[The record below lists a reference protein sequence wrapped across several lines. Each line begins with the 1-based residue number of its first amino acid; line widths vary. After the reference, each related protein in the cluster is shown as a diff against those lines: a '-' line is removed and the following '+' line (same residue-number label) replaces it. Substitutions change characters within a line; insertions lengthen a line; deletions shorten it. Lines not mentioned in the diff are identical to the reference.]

1 MSIISENIRYLRNR
15 NDLTQEQL
23 ARRLGTKR
31 PNIGAYEEA
40 RANPPRE
47 TLIKLSQLFGVTL
60 DQLLTVD
67 LRRIRDTPSL
77 NLGPASATPPPP
89 VYRPETA
96 RPPQPIQKVVDT
108 YFREKSQV
116 NLVAQRVTL
125 RKLNRLDFLSDT
137 PVELPKASEA
147 FNRTTITAPS
157 VVQAPVTT
165 APTPVDSVIRLVNQ
179 GRMSEY
185 VMKSRQGEYIQ
196 QLPPFQGPQTKAGVV
211 RAFEVGDDFSIPGSI
226 LIAEQVTDWYT
237 LEDSRHYLI
246 VSRMQGLLY
255 RRVYNQLKIK
265 STLLLSSDNPG
276 IQTIELSL
284 KDIVE
289 VWAVRGFYS
298 TKLPEPP
305 VSLDRMKALVE
316 ELKEELDRAK
326 A

>member
-47 TLIKLSQLFGVTL
+47 TLIKLSQLFGITL

-77 NLGPASATPPPP
+77 NLGPASVTPPPP

-137 PVELPKASEA
+137 PVEVPKASEA
-147 FNRTTITAPS
+147 FNRVTAPP
-157 VVQAPVTT
+157 VIQAPVTA
-165 APTPVDSVIRLVNQ
+165 APTSVDPGIRLVNQ
-179 GRMSEY
+179 GRMNEY

-196 QLPPFQGPQTKAGVV
+196 QLPPFQGPQTKAGVI

-226 LIAEQVTDWYT
+226 LIAEQVTDWYS
-237 LEDSRHYLI
+237 LEDSKHYLI

-265 STLLLSSDNPG
+265 STLLLSSDNPS

-289 VWAVRGFYS
+289 VWSVRGFYS

-305 VSLDRMKALVE
+305 VSLDRMKVLVE

>member
-60 DQLLTVD
+60 DQLLTAD

-77 NLGPASATPPPP
+77 NLGTSAPPPP
-89 VYRPETA
+89 VYRAEPS

-108 YFREKSQV
+108 YFRQKTQV

-125 RKLNRLDFLSDT
+125 RKLSRLDFPAASV
-137 PVELPKASEA
+137 PVAEKPKAFE
-147 FNRTTITAPS
+147 TITPTAIASPS
-157 VVQAPVTT
+157 I
-165 APTPVDSVIRLVNQ
+165 TPSIPNLRNDSGIRLVKKEQTN
-179 GRMSEY
+179 EY
-185 VMKSRQGEYIQ
+185 LNKSRQGEFIQ
-196 QLPPFQGPQTKAGVV
+196 DLPPFQGPQTQSGVI
-211 RAFEVGDDFSIPGSI
+211 RAFEVGEDFSIPGSVI
-226 LIAEQVTDWYT
+226 IAEQITDWYKI
-237 LEDSRHYLI
+237 EDSKHYVI
-246 VSRMQGLLY
+246 VARPQGIMY

-265 STLLLSSDNPG
+265 NTLLVSSDNPA
-276 IQTIELSL
+276 IQTLEVSS
-284 KDIVE
+284 KDIIE

-298 TKLPEPP
+298 AQLPEPP
-305 VSLDRMKALVE
+305 LSLDRMKSLVE
-316 ELKEELDRAK
+316 ELKMELDRVK
-326 A
+326 

>member
-77 NLGPASATPPPP
+77 NLGPASATPP
-89 VYRPETA
+89 VYRPETP

-137 PVELPKASEA
+137 PIELPKASEA
-147 FNRTTITAPS
+147 FNRATATAP
-157 VVQAPVTT
+157 PVIQTPVPT
-165 APTPVDSVIRLVNQ
+165 TPVDPGIRLVNQ
-179 GRMSEY
+179 GRMNEY

-305 VSLDRMKALVE
+305 LSLDRMRALVE

>member
-60 DQLLTVD
+60 DQLLTAD

-77 NLGPASATPPPP
+77 NLGTSAPPPP
-89 VYRPETA
+89 VYRAEPS
-96 RPPQPIQKVVDT
+96 RPAQPIQKVVDT
-108 YFREKSQV
+108 YFRQKSQV

-125 RKLNRLDFLSDT
+125 RKLSRLDFPAASSSTAEKPKVFENVT
-137 PVELPKASEA
+137 PPPVAAS
-147 FNRTTITAPS
+147 TISPSTAGLTNDPG
-157 VVQAPVTT
+157 
-165 APTPVDSVIRLVNQ
+165 IRLVKKEQ
-179 GRMSEY
+179 TSEY
-185 VMKSRQGEYIQ
+185 LNKSRQGEFIQ
-196 QLPPFQGPQTKAGVV
+196 DLPPFQGPQTQSGVI

-226 LIAEQVTDWYT
+226 LIAEQMTDWYKI
-237 LEDSRHYLI
+237 EDSKHYLI
-246 VSRMQGLLY
+246 VARPQGIMY

-265 STLLLSSDNPG
+265 NTLLLSSDNPA
-276 IQTIELSL
+276 IQTIEVSS
-284 KDIVE
+284 KDVLE

-298 TKLPEPP
+298 TQLPEPP
-305 VSLDRMKALVE
+305 LSLDRMKSLVE
-316 ELKEELDRAK
+316 ELKMELDRVK
-326 A
+326 